1 MNGQMKNFNVNEC
14 AEKDRQVQEFIKAV
28 NPYSTKP
35 SLGIDLRSL
44 AKYAKANHKNISI
57 MSESELKQFAL
68 KK

>member
-1 MNGQMKNFNVNEC
+1 MAINVNDC
-14 AEKDRQVQEFIKAV
+14 ADKDKQAQEFIKAV

-44 AKYAKANHKNISI
+44 AKYAKANNKSI
-57 MSESELKQFAL
+57 PLMSETELRQFAI